1 MGGNA
6 NGSMYKHT
14 LSLIQDRPQGSLAI
28 INAIRILSNTANRRI
43 PRALSEEKSRLFR
56 RVMIDIV
63 RDCSPTPKANG
74 KKKSKKQ
81 PEPMGGNANESMYK
95 HTSFLIQDRPQG
107 SLAIINAI
115 RILNNTAN
123 RRIPRAPSKE
133 NSRLFCRV
141 VILMATILMG
151 HFAWTTGSG
160 AFCDESHRP
169 THVTG
174 RKEAVAN

>member
-28 INAIRILSNTANRRI
+28 INAIPILNNTANRHI

-56 RVMIDIV
+56 RVMIVIA
-63 RDCSPTPKANG
+63 RDCSPTPKANRKTTERKATRTNG
-74 KKKSKKQ
+74 MQ
-81 PEPMGGNANESMYK
+81 RNGSMYK
-95 HTSFLIQDRPQG
+95 HTLSLIQDRPQG

-123 RRIPRAPSKE
+123 RRIPREPSGE
-133 NSRLFCRV
+133 NIRLFGRV
-141 VILMATILMG
+141 VIMMAIIVIGYLHG
-151 HFAWTTGSG
+151 QQ
-160 AFCDESHRP
+160 
-169 THVTG
+169 
-174 RKEAVAN
+174 AVRLFVMIIADLRM

>member
-28 INAIRILSNTANRRI
+28 INAIRILNNTASRRI

-63 RDCSPTPKANG
+63 KDCSPTPKVN
-74 KKKSKKQ
+74 KKKQSEKQ
-81 PEPMGGNANESMYK
+81 PEPMGGNANGSMYK
-95 HTSFLIQDRPQG
+95 HTLSLIQDRKQG

-115 RILNNTAN
+115 RILNNTAS
-123 RRIPRAPSKE
+123 RRIPREPSEE
-133 NSRLFCRV
+133 NTRLFCRV
-141 VILMATILMG
+141 VILMAIIVMG
-151 HFAWTTGSG
+151 YLHGQQ
-160 AFCDESHRP
+160 
-169 THVTG
+169 
-174 RKEAVAN
+174 AVRLFVMRVADLRM